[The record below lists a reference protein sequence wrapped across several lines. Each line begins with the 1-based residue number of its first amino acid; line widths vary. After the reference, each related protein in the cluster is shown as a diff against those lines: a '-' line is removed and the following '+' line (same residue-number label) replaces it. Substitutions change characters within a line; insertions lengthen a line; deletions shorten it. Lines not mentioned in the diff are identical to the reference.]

1 MQEQNY
7 ANHVKV
13 FPLFHFFALPVLGL
27 NVLWSLYRVWS
38 THYSLDSLVW
48 VVVSIAL
55 LASLFCARLF
65 ALAVQDRIIRLEER
79 LRFGKLLPD
88 DLKPRI
94 EEFTVDQIVALRFAS
109 DAELPTLARRVLNEK
124 LHDRK
129 QIKQMVQS
137 WRADY
142 CRA

>member
-13 FPLFHFFALPVLGL
+13 FPLFHFFALPILAL
-27 NVLWSLYRVWS
+27 NVLWSLFRVWR
-38 THYSLDSLVW
+38 THYSLESFVG
-48 VVVSIAL
+48 VIVAVGL
-55 LASLFCARLF
+55 LATLFCARLF
-65 ALAVQDRIIRLEER
+65 ALAVQNRVIRLEER
-79 LRFGKLLPD
+79 LRFAKLLPD

-94 EEFTVDQIVALRFAS
+94 EEFTVEQLVALRFAS
-109 DAELPTLARRVLNEK
+109 DTELPALARRVLNEN
-124 LHDRK
+124 LQDRK
-129 QIKQMVQS
+129 QIKQMVQN

>member
-38 THYSLDSLVW
+38 THYSLDSFVW

-79 LRFGKLLPD
+79 LRFAELLPD
-88 DLKPRI
+88 DLKSRI
-94 EEFTVDQIVALRFAS
+94 EEFTVNQLVALRFAS
-109 DAELPTLARRVLNEK
+109 DSELPTLARRVLNEK

-129 QIKQMVQS
+129 QIKRMVQR
-137 WRADY
+137 WRSDY